1 MKTIMIAVAAAFFSL
16 NVAAHNLG
24 EDPNSYCVMNKNGK
38 TVIEHNGKTITKD
51 VRFKNGSIIKPNG
64 TVLLASGKTVKL
76 QEGECVDENSIK
88 DLSTRKNTKE
98 FDKETDPNKLEGEDT
113 WNKDYNQDQ
122 TSPDNMKDKSNSDI
136 NSDTDKDSPNKSKDS
151 DEDQVPPK
159 K

>member
-1 MKTIMIAVAAAFFSL
+1 MKSIMIAVAAAFFSL
-16 NVAAHNLG
+16 NVAANNPG
-24 EDPNSYCVMNKNGK
+24 KDPDSYCVMTKNGR
-38 TVIEHNGKTITKD
+38 TVIEHNGKTITRD
-51 VRFKNGSIIKPNG
+51 VKFKNGSVIKPNG

-88 DLSTRKNTKE
+88 ELSNRKNSKE

-122 TSPDNMKDKSNSDI
+122 TNPDNMKDKTDDSNQESE
-136 NSDTDKDSPNKSKDS
+136 PNKDKGS
-151 DEDQVPPK
+151 DEDPIPPK